1 MPCVQVRIAAHSKS
15 LSTPVPNL
23 RAVSSALAPIVLA
36 ILASGTAWAQSQA
49 QHVYASGG
57 TAVFGFAKDSTTG
70 ALTATSGSP
79 YSETLIGSALAVD
92 PLGRFV
98 YALNPNANNVS
109 VFAIDQTTGA
119 LAKVPDSPF
128 TADDATTPQV
138 LAAEASGKFLYV
150 GNHQGSQSGF
160 TTVGVIDIYSIDPNT
175 GALASAT
182 PTPTPGP
189 FNPVSMVVDAKGRF
203 LYVYQ
208 GPNGATGDAGGA
220 IEASQIDP
228 ITGLLTPSLSSC
240 SGGGFGLALA
250 IDPKLRFLFAGRGDQ
265 QGYIDAC
272 TISPVDGSLQSIG
285 TVRFPDENVFP
296 DAMAIDSSGQFLYV
310 VTSQR
315 TMRAYS
321 IDQTTGVLTEL
332 PNSPL
337 PGILLGFSIV
347 ADPQGPF
354 LYALGGKGIVG
365 FRVDPLTGALTQI
378 AEVLTTGSV
387 AVAISGTPVLAS
399 SGPVAAL
406 SPTSVDFGNVTVGS
420 TTAPLV
426 VYVVNTGDQTLD
438 FSSPAISITGTN
450 SSDFQPTNTCGAT
463 LVPNQNCTISVNF
476 TPSAAGTRSAS
487 LTISDNAPGSPQSV
501 PLNGQGVTPQP
512 AVYLVPGNVTFL
524 ETLLGNSSS
533 AKTVSVTNSGQ
544 ATLTISSVALSGS
557 NSNDFSQTNDCT
569 SLAPAASCAI
579 HVTFTPL
586 ASGQRA
592 ASILITDNA
601 AGSPHTVALLGVGDA
616 PFTVAPNGLNPTSLT
631 ITAGQTAQ
639 YELQLT
645 PAAGFTGAVTL
656 ACSGAPLE
664 AACAVSPTSAQV
676 NNANPIPFSVSVAT
690 TARSFV
696 VPFRLVARHEP
707 LGMIRWPLI
716 LFFALVILFLRGMGA
731 KTAARTTILR
741 CSRVAAG
748 FALLA
753 IGGVCG
759 CGGGG
764 SASPVQPPPPTGT
777 PAGKSTIT
785 VTAAHG
791 TITEPLQLTLI
802 VK

>member
-1 MPCVQVRIAAHSKS
+1 MPCVQVGTAVRNGPLCSR
-15 LSTPVPNL
+15 VPSL
-23 RAVSSALAPIVLA
+23 RAVSFTLAVALA
-36 ILASGTAWAQSQA
+36 ILASASAHAQSQA

-79 YSETLIGSALAVD
+79 YSQTLDGSALAVD
-92 PLGRFV
+92 PLGRFLYV
-98 YALNPNANNVS
+98 LNPNANDVS
-109 VFAIDQTTGA
+109 VYAIDQTTGA
-119 LAKVPDSPF
+119 LSNVPNSPF

-138 LAAEASGKFLYV
+138 LAAEANGKFLYV

-160 TTVGVIDIYSIDPNT
+160 TTVGVIDIYSIDANT

-272 TISPVDGSLQSIG
+272 TISPVDGSLQLIR
-285 TVRFPDENVFP
+285 TARFPDQNVFP

-321 IDQTTGVLTEL
+321 IDQSTGALTEL
-332 PNSPL
+332 PNSAL

-354 LYALGGKGIVG
+354 LYALGGNGIVG
-365 FRVDPLTGALTQI
+365 FQMDPMTGALTQI
-378 AEVLTTGSV
+378 ADGSTTGSA
-387 AVAISGTPVLAS
+387 AVAISGTPVQAA

-406 SPTSVDFGNVTVGS
+406 SPTSVDFGNVTIGS
-420 TTAPLV
+420 ARAPLV
-426 VYVVNTGDQTLD
+426 VYVVNMGDQTLD
-438 FSSPAISITGTN
+438 FSSPAISITGAN
-450 SSDFQPTNTCGAT
+450 SLDFSQTNTCGAT
-463 LVPNQNCTISVNF
+463 LAPNQICTISVNF
-476 TPSAAGTRSAS
+476 TPSATGTRSAS

-501 PLNGQGVTPQP
+501 PLSGQGVTPQP
-512 AVYLVPGNVTFL
+512 AVNLVPSNLMFPN
-524 ETLLGNSSS
+524 TLQGSSTDLKV
-533 AKTVSVTNSGQ
+533 AVTNSGQ

-557 NSNDFSQTNDCT
+557 NPSDFSQTNDCT
-569 SLAPAASCAI
+569 SLAPAASCTI
-579 HVTFTPL
+579 HVAFTPV
-586 ASGQRA
+586 ASGQRG
-592 ASILITDNA
+592 ASIFITDNA

-616 PFTVAPNGLNPTSLT
+616 PFTVVPNGLNPTSLT

-664 AACAVSPTSAQV
+664 AACAASPSSAQV

-690 TARSFV
+690 TARSFA
-696 VPFRLVARHEP
+696 VPFQLAPRRAP
-707 LGMIRWPLI
+707 LEMIRWPLI
-716 LFFALVILFLRGMGA
+716 LFFGLVILFLRRMGA
-731 KTAARTTILR
+731 KTAARTTILTW
-741 CSRVAAG
+741 SRVAAG
-748 FALLA
+748 FALLT
-753 IGGVCG
+753 IGGVCA

-764 SASPVQPPPPTGT
+764 SGIPVQSPPQPPVGT

-785 VTAAHG
+785 VTATHG
-791 TITEPLQLTLI
+791 TITEQLQLTLI

>member
-1 MPCVQVRIAAHSKS
+1 MPCVQVGTAVRNGPLCSR
-15 LSTPVPNL
+15 VPSL
-23 RAVSSALAPIVLA
+23 RAVSFTLAVALA
-36 ILASGTAWAQSQA
+36 ILASASAHAQSQA

-79 YSETLIGSALAVD
+79 YSQTLDGSALAVD
-92 PLGRFV
+92 PLGRFLYV
-98 YALNPNANNVS
+98 LNPNANDVS
-109 VFAIDQTTGA
+109 VYAIDQTTGA
-119 LAKVPDSPF
+119 LSNVPNSPF

-138 LAAEASGKFLYV
+138 LAAEANGKFLYV

-160 TTVGVIDIYSIDPNT
+160 TTVGVIDIYSIDANT

-272 TISPVDGSLQSIG
+272 TISPVDGSLQLIR
-285 TVRFPDENVFP
+285 TARFPDQNVFP

-321 IDQTTGVLTEL
+321 IDQSTGALTEL
-332 PNSPL
+332 PNSAL

-354 LYALGGKGIVG
+354 LYALGGNGIVG
-365 FRVDPLTGALTQI
+365 FQMDPMTGALTQI
-378 AEVLTTGSV
+378 ADGSTTGSA
-387 AVAISGTPVLAS
+387 AVAISGTPVQAA

-406 SPTSVDFGNVTVGS
+406 SPTSVDFGNVTIGS
-420 TTAPLV
+420 ARAPLV
-426 VYVVNTGDQTLD
+426 VYVVNMGDQTLD
-438 FSSPAISITGTN
+438 FSSPAISITGAN
-450 SSDFQPTNTCGAT
+450 SLDFSQTNTCGVT
-463 LVPNQNCTISVNF
+463 LAPNQICTISVNF
-476 TPSAAGTRSAS
+476 TPSATGTRSAS

-501 PLNGQGVTPQP
+501 PLSGQGVTPQP
-512 AVYLVPGNVTFL
+512 AVNLVPSNLMFPN
-524 ETLLGNSSS
+524 TLQGSSTDLKV
-533 AKTVSVTNSGQ
+533 AVTNSGQ

-557 NSNDFSQTNDCT
+557 NPSDFSQTNDCT
-569 SLAPAASCAI
+569 SLAPAASCTI
-579 HVTFTPL
+579 HVAFTPQ

-616 PFTVAPNGLNPTSLT
+616 PFTVVPNGLNPTSLT

-664 AACAVSPTSAQV
+664 AACAVSPSSAQV

-690 TARSFV
+690 TARSFA
-696 VPFRLVARHEP
+696 VPFQLAPRRAP
-707 LGMIRWPLI
+707 LEMIRWPLI
-716 LFFALVILFLRGMGA
+716 LFLGLVILFLRRMGA
-731 KTAARTTILR
+731 KTAARTTILTW
-741 CSRVAAG
+741 SRVAAG
-748 FALLA
+748 FALLT
-753 IGGVCG
+753 IGGVCA

-764 SASPVQPPPPTGT
+764 SGIPVQSPPPVGT

-785 VTAAHG
+785 VTATHG
-791 TITEPLQLTLI
+791 TITEQLQLTLI

>member
-1 MPCVQVRIAAHSKS
+1 MPCVQVGTAVRNGPLCSR
-15 LSTPVPNL
+15 VPSL
-23 RAVSSALAPIVLA
+23 RAVSFTLAVALA
-36 ILASGTAWAQSQA
+36 ILASASAHAQSQA

-79 YSETLIGSALAVD
+79 YSQTLDGSALAVD
-92 PLGRFV
+92 PLGRFLYV
-98 YALNPNANNVS
+98 LNPNANDVS
-109 VFAIDQTTGA
+109 VYAIDQTTGA
-119 LAKVPDSPF
+119 LSNVPNSPF

-138 LAAEASGKFLYV
+138 LAAEANGKFLYV

-182 PTPTPGP
+182 PTPTAGP

-272 TISPVDGSLQSIG
+272 TISPVDGSLQLIR
-285 TVRFPDENVFP
+285 TARFPDQNVFP

-321 IDQTTGVLTEL
+321 IDQSTGALTEL
-332 PNSPL
+332 PNSAL

-354 LYALGGKGIVG
+354 LYALGGNGIVG
-365 FRVDPLTGALTQI
+365 FQMDPMTGALTQI
-378 AEVLTTGSV
+378 ADGSTTGSA
-387 AVAISGTPVLAS
+387 AVAISGTPVQAA

-406 SPTSVDFGNVTVGS
+406 SPTSVDFGNVTIGS
-420 TTAPLV
+420 ARAPLV
-426 VYVVNTGDQTLD
+426 VYVVNMGDQTLD
-438 FSSPAISITGTN
+438 FSSPAISITGAN
-450 SSDFQPTNTCGAT
+450 SLDFSQTNTCGVT
-463 LVPNQNCTISVNF
+463 LAPNQICTISVNF
-476 TPSAAGTRSAS
+476 TPSATGTRSAS

-501 PLNGQGVTPQP
+501 PLSGQGVTPQP
-512 AVYLVPGNVTFL
+512 AVNLVPSNLMFPN
-524 ETLLGNSSS
+524 TLQGSSTDLKV
-533 AKTVSVTNSGQ
+533 AVTNSGQ

-557 NSNDFSQTNDCT
+557 NPSDFSQTNDCT
-569 SLAPAASCAI
+569 SLAPAASCTI
-579 HVTFTPL
+579 HVAFTPQ

-616 PFTVAPNGLNPTSLT
+616 PFTVVPNGLNPTSLT

-690 TARSFV
+690 TARSFA
-696 VPFRLVARHEP
+696 VPFQLAPRRAP
-707 LGMIRWPLI
+707 LEMIRWPLI
-716 LFFALVILFLRGMGA
+716 LFFGLVILFLRRMGA
-731 KTAARTTILR
+731 KTAARTTILTW
-741 CSRVAAG
+741 SRVAAG
-748 FALLA
+748 FALLT
-753 IGGVCG
+753 IGGVCA

-764 SASPVQPPPPTGT
+764 SGIPVQSPPPVGT

-785 VTAAHG
+785 VTATHG
-791 TITEPLQLTLI
+791 TITEQLQLTLI

>member
-1 MPCVQVRIAAHSKS
+1 MPCVQVGTAVRNGPLCSR
-15 LSTPVPNL
+15 VPSL
-23 RAVSSALAPIVLA
+23 RAVSFTLAVALA
-36 ILASGTAWAQSQA
+36 ILASASARAQSQA

-79 YSETLIGSALAVD
+79 YSETLDGSALAVD
-92 PLGRFV
+92 PLGRFLYV
-98 YALNPNANNVS
+98 LNPNANDVS
-109 VFAIDQTTGA
+109 VYAIDQTTGA
-119 LAKVPDSPF
+119 LSNVPNSPF

-138 LAAEASGKFLYV
+138 LAAEANGKFLYV

-175 GALASAT
+175 GALTTAT

-240 SGGGFGLALA
+240 TGGGFGLALA

-272 TISPVDGSLQSIG
+272 TISPVDGSLQLIR
-285 TVRFPDENVFP
+285 TARFPDQNVFP

-321 IDQTTGVLTEL
+321 IDQSTGALTEL
-332 PNSPL
+332 PNSAL

-354 LYALGGKGIVG
+354 LYALGGNGIVG
-365 FRVDPLTGALTQI
+365 FQMDPMTGALTQI
-378 AEVLTTGSV
+378 ADGSTTGSA
-387 AVAISGTPVLAS
+387 AVAISGTPVQAA

-406 SPTSVDFGNVTVGS
+406 SPTSVDFGNVTIGS
-420 TTAPLV
+420 ARAPLV

-438 FSSPAISITGTN
+438 FSSPAISITGAN
-450 SSDFQPTNTCGAT
+450 SLDFSQTNTCGVT
-463 LVPNQNCTISVNF
+463 LAPNQICTISVNF
-476 TPSAAGTRSAS
+476 TPSATGTRSAS

-501 PLNGQGVTPQP
+501 PLSAQGVTPQP
-512 AVYLVPGNVTFL
+512 AVNLVPSNLMFPN
-524 ETLLGNSSS
+524 TLQGSSTDLKV
-533 AKTVSVTNSGQ
+533 AVTNSGQ

-557 NSNDFSQTNDCT
+557 NPSDFSQTNDCT
-569 SLAPAASCAI
+569 SLAPAASCTI
-579 HVTFTPL
+579 HVAFTPV
-586 ASGQRA
+586 ASGQRG
-592 ASILITDNA
+592 ASIFITDNA

-616 PFTVAPNGLNPTSLT
+616 PFTVVPNGLNPTSLT

-664 AACAVSPTSAQV
+664 AACAASPSSAQV

-690 TARSFV
+690 TARSFA
-696 VPFRLVARHEP
+696 VPFQLAPRPAP
-707 LGMIRWPLI
+707 LEMIRLPLI
-716 LFFALVILFLRGMGA
+716 LFFGLVILFLRRMGA
-731 KTAARTTILR
+731 KTAARTTILTW
-741 CSRVAAG
+741 SRVAAG
-748 FALLA
+748 FALLT
-753 IGGVCG
+753 IGGVCA

-764 SASPVQPPPPTGT
+764 SGIPVQSPPPVGT

-785 VTAAHG
+785 VTATHG
-791 TITEPLQLTLI
+791 TITEQLQLTLI

>member
-1 MPCVQVRIAAHSKS
+1 MPCVQVGTAVRNGPLCSR
-15 LSTPVPNL
+15 VPSL
-23 RAVSSALAPIVLA
+23 RAVSFTLAVALA
-36 ILASGTAWAQSQA
+36 ILASASAHAQSQA

-79 YSETLIGSALAVD
+79 YSQTLDGSALAVD
-92 PLGRFV
+92 PLGRFLYV
-98 YALNPNANNVS
+98 LNPNANDVS
-109 VFAIDQTTGA
+109 VYAIDQTTGA
-119 LAKVPDSPF
+119 LSNVPNSPF

-138 LAAEASGKFLYV
+138 LAAEANGKFLYV

-160 TTVGVIDIYSIDPNT
+160 TTVGVIDIYSIDANT

-321 IDQTTGVLTEL
+321 IDQSTGALTEL
-332 PNSPL
+332 PNSAL

-354 LYALGGKGIVG
+354 LYALGGNGIVG
-365 FRVDPLTGALTQI
+365 FQMDPMTGALTQI
-378 AEVLTTGSV
+378 ADGSTTGSA
-387 AVAISGTPVLAS
+387 AVAISGTPVQAA

-406 SPTSVDFGNVTVGS
+406 SPTSVDFGNVTIGS
-420 TTAPLV
+420 ARAPLV
-426 VYVVNTGDQTLD
+426 VYVVNMGDQTLD
-438 FSSPAISITGTN
+438 FSSPAISITGAN
-450 SSDFQPTNTCGAT
+450 SLDFSQTNTCGVT
-463 LVPNQNCTISVNF
+463 LAPNQICTISVNF
-476 TPSAAGTRSAS
+476 TPSATGTRSAS

-501 PLNGQGVTPQP
+501 PLSGQGVTPQP
-512 AVYLVPGNVTFL
+512 AVNLVPSNLMFPN
-524 ETLLGNSSS
+524 TLQGSSTDLKV
-533 AKTVSVTNSGQ
+533 AVTNSGQ

-557 NSNDFSQTNDCT
+557 NPSDFSQTNDCT
-569 SLAPAASCAI
+569 SLAPAASCTI
-579 HVTFTPL
+579 HVAFTPQ

-616 PFTVAPNGLNPTSLT
+616 PFTVVPNGLNPTSLT

-664 AACAVSPTSAQV
+664 AACAASPSSAQV

-690 TARSFV
+690 TARSFA
-696 VPFRLVARHEP
+696 VPFQLAPRRAP
-707 LGMIRWPLI
+707 LEMIRWPLI
-716 LFFALVILFLRGMGA
+716 LFFGLVILFLRRMGA
-731 KTAARTTILR
+731 KTAARTTILTW
-741 CSRVAAG
+741 SRVAAG
-748 FALLA
+748 FALLT
-753 IGGVCG
+753 IGGVCA

-764 SASPVQPPPPTGT
+764 SGIPVQSPPPVGT

-785 VTAAHG
+785 VTATHG
-791 TITEPLQLTLI
+791 TITEQLQLTLI

>member
-1 MPCVQVRIAAHSKS
+1 MPCVQVGTAVRNGPLCSR
-15 LSTPVPNL
+15 VPSL
-23 RAVSSALAPIVLA
+23 RAVSFTLAVALA
-36 ILASGTAWAQSQA
+36 ILASASAHAQSQA

-79 YSETLIGSALAVD
+79 YSQTLDGSALAVD
-92 PLGRFV
+92 PLGRFLYV
-98 YALNPNANNVS
+98 LNPNANDVS
-109 VFAIDQTTGA
+109 VYAIDQTTGA
-119 LAKVPDSPF
+119 LSNVPNSPF

-138 LAAEASGKFLYV
+138 LAAEANGKFLYV

-160 TTVGVIDIYSIDPNT
+160 TTVGVIDIYSIDANT

-272 TISPVDGSLQSIG
+272 TISPVDGSLQLIR
-285 TVRFPDENVFP
+285 TARFPDQNVFP

-321 IDQTTGVLTEL
+321 IDQSTGALTEL
-332 PNSPL
+332 PNSAL

-354 LYALGGKGIVG
+354 LYALGGNGIVG
-365 FRVDPLTGALTQI
+365 FQMDPMTGALTQI
-378 AEVLTTGSV
+378 ADGSTTGSA
-387 AVAISGTPVLAS
+387 AVAISGTPVQAA

-406 SPTSVDFGNVTVGS
+406 SPTSVDFGNVTIGS
-420 TTAPLV
+420 ARAPLV
-426 VYVVNTGDQTLD
+426 VYVVNMGDQTLD
-438 FSSPAISITGTN
+438 FSSPAISITGAN
-450 SSDFQPTNTCGAT
+450 SLDFSQTNTCGVT
-463 LVPNQNCTISVNF
+463 LAPNQICTISVNF
-476 TPSAAGTRSAS
+476 TPSATGTRSAS

-501 PLNGQGVTPQP
+501 PLSGQGVTPQP
-512 AVYLVPGNVTFL
+512 AVNLVPSNLMFPN
-524 ETLLGNSSS
+524 TLQGSSTDLKV
-533 AKTVSVTNSGQ
+533 AVTNSGQ

-557 NSNDFSQTNDCT
+557 NPSDFSQTNDCT
-569 SLAPAASCAI
+569 SLAPAASCTI
-579 HVTFTPL
+579 HVAFTPQ

-616 PFTVAPNGLNPTSLT
+616 PFTVVPNGLNPTSLT

-664 AACAVSPTSAQV
+664 AACAASPSSAQV

-690 TARSFV
+690 TARSFA
-696 VPFRLVARHEP
+696 VPFQLAPRRAP
-707 LGMIRWPLI
+707 LEMIRWPLI
-716 LFFALVILFLRGMGA
+716 LFFGLVILFLRRMGA
-731 KTAARTTILR
+731 KTAARTTILTW
-741 CSRVAAG
+741 SRVAAG
-748 FALLA
+748 FALLT
-753 IGGVCG
+753 IGGVCA

-764 SASPVQPPPPTGT
+764 SGIPVQSPPPVGT

-785 VTAAHG
+785 VTATHG
-791 TITEPLQLTLI
+791 TITEQLQLTLI

>member
-1 MPCVQVRIAAHSKS
+1 MPCVQVGTAVRNGPLCSR
-15 LSTPVPNL
+15 VPSL
-23 RAVSSALAPIVLA
+23 RAVSFTLAVALA
-36 ILASGTAWAQSQA
+36 ILASASAHAQSQA

-79 YSETLIGSALAVD
+79 YSQTLDGSALAVD
-92 PLGRFV
+92 PLGRFLYV
-98 YALNPNANNVS
+98 LNPNANDVS
-109 VFAIDQTTGA
+109 VYAIDQTTGA
-119 LAKVPDSPF
+119 LAKVPNSPF

-182 PTPTPGP
+182 PTPTAGP

-272 TISPVDGSLQSIG
+272 TISPVDGSLQLIR
-285 TVRFPDENVFP
+285 TARFPDQNVFP

-321 IDQTTGVLTEL
+321 IDQSTGALTEL
-332 PNSPL
+332 PNSAL

-354 LYALGGKGIVG
+354 LYAVGGNGIVG
-365 FRVDPLTGALTQI
+365 FQMDPMTGALTQI
-378 AEVLTTGSV
+378 ADGSTTGSA
-387 AVAISGTPVLAS
+387 AVAISGTPVQAA

-406 SPTSVDFGNVTVGS
+406 SPTSVDFGNVTIGS
-420 TTAPLV
+420 ARAPLV
-426 VYVVNTGDQTLD
+426 VYVVNMGDQTLD
-438 FSSPAISITGTN
+438 FSSPAISITGAN
-450 SSDFQPTNTCGAT
+450 SLDFSQTNTCGVT
-463 LVPNQNCTISVNF
+463 LAPNQICTISVNF
-476 TPSAAGTRSAS
+476 TPSATGTRSAS

-501 PLNGQGVTPQP
+501 PLSGQGVTPQP
-512 AVYLVPGNVTFL
+512 AVNLVPSNLMFPN
-524 ETLLGNSSS
+524 TLQGSSTDLKV
-533 AKTVSVTNSGQ
+533 AVTNSGQ

-557 NSNDFSQTNDCT
+557 NPSDFSQTNDCT
-569 SLAPAASCAI
+569 SLAPAASCTI
-579 HVTFTPL
+579 HVAFTPQ

-616 PFTVAPNGLNPTSLT
+616 PFTVVPNGLNPTSLT

-664 AACAVSPTSAQV
+664 AACAVSPSSAQV

-690 TARSFV
+690 TARSFA
-696 VPFRLVARHEP
+696 VPFQLAPRRAP
-707 LGMIRWPLI
+707 LEMIRWPLI
-716 LFFALVILFLRGMGA
+716 LFFGLVILFLRRMGA
-731 KTAARTTILR
+731 KTAARTTILTW
-741 CSRVAAG
+741 SRVAAG
-748 FALLA
+748 FALLT
-753 IGGVCG
+753 IGGVCA

-764 SASPVQPPPPTGT
+764 SGIPVQSPPPVGT

-785 VTAAHG
+785 VTATHG
-791 TITEPLQLTLI
+791 TITEQLQLTLI

>member
-1 MPCVQVRIAAHSKS
+1 MPCVQVGTAVRNGPLCSR
-15 LSTPVPNL
+15 VPSL
-23 RAVSSALAPIVLA
+23 RAVSFTLAVALA
-36 ILASGTAWAQSQA
+36 ILASASAHAQSQA

-79 YSETLIGSALAVD
+79 YSQTLDGSALAVD
-92 PLGRFV
+92 PLGRFLYV
-98 YALNPNANNVS
+98 LNPNANDVS
-109 VFAIDQTTGA
+109 VYAIDQTTGA
-119 LAKVPDSPF
+119 LSNVPNSPF

-138 LAAEASGKFLYV
+138 LAAEANGKFLYV

-160 TTVGVIDIYSIDPNT
+160 TTVGVIDIYSIDANT

-272 TISPVDGSLQSIG
+272 TISPVDGSLQLIR
-285 TVRFPDENVFP
+285 TARFPDQNVFP
-296 DAMAIDSSGQFLYV
+296 DAMAVDSSGQFLYV

-321 IDQTTGVLTEL
+321 IDQSTGALTEL
-332 PNSPL
+332 PNSAL

-354 LYALGGKGIVG
+354 LYALGGNGIVG
-365 FRVDPLTGALTQI
+365 FQMDPMTGALTQI
-378 AEVLTTGSV
+378 ADGSTTGSA
-387 AVAISGTPVLAS
+387 AVAISGTPVQAA

-406 SPTSVDFGNVTVGS
+406 SPTSVDFGNVTIGS
-420 TTAPLV
+420 ARAPLV
-426 VYVVNTGDQTLD
+426 VYVVNMGDQTLD
-438 FSSPAISITGTN
+438 FSSPAISITGAN
-450 SSDFQPTNTCGAT
+450 SLDFSQTNTCGAT
-463 LVPNQNCTISVNF
+463 LAPNQICTISVNF
-476 TPSAAGTRSAS
+476 TPSATGTRSAS

-501 PLNGQGVTPQP
+501 PLSGQGVTPQP
-512 AVYLVPGNVTFL
+512 AVNLVPSNLMFPN
-524 ETLLGNSSS
+524 TLQGSSTDLKV
-533 AKTVSVTNSGQ
+533 AVTNSGQ

-557 NSNDFSQTNDCT
+557 NPSDFSQTNDCT
-569 SLAPAASCAI
+569 SLAPAASCTI
-579 HVTFTPL
+579 HVAFTPQ

-616 PFTVAPNGLNPTSLT
+616 PFTVVPNGLNPTSLT

-664 AACAVSPTSAQV
+664 AACAASPSSAQV

-690 TARSFV
+690 TARSFA
-696 VPFRLVARHEP
+696 VPFQLAPRRAP
-707 LGMIRWPLI
+707 LEMIRWPLI
-716 LFFALVILFLRGMGA
+716 LFFGLVILFLRRMGA
-731 KTAARTTILR
+731 KTAARTTILTW
-741 CSRVAAG
+741 SRVAAG
-748 FALLA
+748 FALLT
-753 IGGVCG
+753 IGGVCA

-764 SASPVQPPPPTGT
+764 SGIPVQSPPPVGT

-785 VTAAHG
+785 VTATHG
-791 TITEPLQLTLI
+791 TITEQLQLTLI

>member
-1 MPCVQVRIAAHSKS
+1 MPCVQVGTAVRNGPLCSR
-15 LSTPVPNL
+15 VPSL
-23 RAVSSALAPIVLA
+23 RAVSFTLAVALA
-36 ILASGTAWAQSQA
+36 ILASASAHAQSQA

-79 YSETLIGSALAVD
+79 YSQTLDGSALAVD
-92 PLGRFV
+92 PLGRFLYV
-98 YALNPNANNVS
+98 LNPNANDVS
-109 VFAIDQTTGA
+109 VYAIDQTTGA
-119 LAKVPDSPF
+119 LSNVPNSPF
-128 TADDATTPQV
+128 TADDTTTPQV
-138 LAAEASGKFLYV
+138 LAAEANGKFLYV

-160 TTVGVIDIYSIDPNT
+160 TTVGVIDIYSIDANT

-272 TISPVDGSLQSIG
+272 TISPVDGSLQLIR
-285 TVRFPDENVFP
+285 TARFPDQNVFP

-321 IDQTTGVLTEL
+321 IDQSTGALTEL
-332 PNSPL
+332 PNSAL

-354 LYALGGKGIVG
+354 LYALGGNGIVG
-365 FRVDPLTGALTQI
+365 FQMDPMTGALTQI
-378 AEVLTTGSV
+378 ADGSTTGSA
-387 AVAISGTPVLAS
+387 AVAISGTPVQAA

-406 SPTSVDFGNVTVGS
+406 SPTSVDFGNVTIGS
-420 TTAPLV
+420 ARAPLV
-426 VYVVNTGDQTLD
+426 VYVVNMGDQTLD
-438 FSSPAISITGTN
+438 FSSPAISITGAN
-450 SSDFQPTNTCGAT
+450 SLDFSQTNTCGAT
-463 LVPNQNCTISVNF
+463 LAPNQICTISVNF
-476 TPSAAGTRSAS
+476 TPSATGTRSAS

-501 PLNGQGVTPQP
+501 PLSGQGVTPQP
-512 AVYLVPGNVTFL
+512 AVNLVPSNLMFPN
-524 ETLLGNSSS
+524 TLQGSSTDLKV
-533 AKTVSVTNSGQ
+533 AVTNSGQ

-557 NSNDFSQTNDCT
+557 NPSDFSQTNDCT
-569 SLAPAASCAI
+569 SLAPAASCTI
-579 HVTFTPL
+579 HVAFTPQ

-616 PFTVAPNGLNPTSLT
+616 PFTVVPNGLNPTSLT

-664 AACAVSPTSAQV
+664 AACAASPSSAQV

-690 TARSFV
+690 TARSFA
-696 VPFRLVARHEP
+696 VPFQLAPRRAP
-707 LGMIRWPLI
+707 LEMIRWPLI
-716 LFFALVILFLRGMGA
+716 LFFGLVILFLRRMGA
-731 KTAARTTILR
+731 KTAARTTILTW
-741 CSRVAAG
+741 SRVAAG
-748 FALLA
+748 FALLT
-753 IGGVCG
+753 IGGVCA

-764 SASPVQPPPPTGT
+764 SGIPVQSPPPVGT

-785 VTAAHG
+785 VTATHG
-791 TITEPLQLTLI
+791 TITEQLQLTLI

>member
-1 MPCVQVRIAAHSKS
+1 MPCVQVGTAVRNGPLCSR
-15 LSTPVPNL
+15 VPSL
-23 RAVSSALAPIVLA
+23 RAVSFTLAVALA
-36 ILASGTAWAQSQA
+36 ILASASAHAQSQA

-79 YSETLIGSALAVD
+79 YSQTLDGSALAVD
-92 PLGRFV
+92 PLGRFLYV
-98 YALNPNANNVS
+98 LNPNANDVS
-109 VFAIDQTTGA
+109 VYAIDQTTGA
-119 LAKVPDSPF
+119 LSNVPNSPF

-138 LAAEASGKFLYV
+138 LAAEANGKFLYV

-175 GALASAT
+175 GALTTAT

-208 GPNGATGDAGGA
+208 GPDGATGDAGGA
-220 IEASQIDP
+220 IEAFQIDAT
-228 ITGLLTPSLSSC
+228 TGLLSPSASSC
-240 SGGGFGLALA
+240 FGGGFGLALA

-272 TISPVDGSLQSIG
+272 TISPVDGSLQLIG
-285 TVRFPDENVFP
+285 TARFPDQNVLP
-296 DAMAIDSSGQFLYV
+296 DAMAVDSSGQFLYV

-321 IDQTTGVLTEL
+321 IDQSTGALTEL
-332 PNSPL
+332 PNSAL
-337 PGILLGFSIV
+337 SGITLGFSIV

-354 LYALGGKGIVG
+354 LYALGGNGIVG
-365 FRVDPLTGALTQI
+365 FLVDPMTGALTQI
-378 AEVLTTGSV
+378 ADGSTTGSA
-387 AVAISGTPVLAS
+387 AVAISGTPVQAA

-406 SPTSVDFGNVTVGS
+406 SPTSVDFGNVTIGS
-420 TTAPLV
+420 ARAPLV
-426 VYVVNTGDQTLD
+426 VYVVNMGDQTLD
-438 FSSPAISITGTN
+438 FSSPAISITGAN
-450 SSDFQPTNTCGAT
+450 SLDFSQTNTCGVT
-463 LVPNQNCTISVNF
+463 LAPNQICTISVNF
-476 TPSAAGTRSAS
+476 TPSATGTRSAS

-501 PLNGQGVTPQP
+501 PLSGQGVTPQP
-512 AVYLVPGNVTFL
+512 AVNLVPSNLMFPN
-524 ETLLGNSSS
+524 TLQGSSTDLKV
-533 AKTVSVTNSGQ
+533 AVTNSGQ

-557 NSNDFSQTNDCT
+557 NPSDFSQTNDCT
-569 SLAPAASCAI
+569 SLAPAASCTI
-579 HVTFTPL
+579 HVAFTPQ

-616 PFTVAPNGLNPTSLT
+616 PFTVVPNGLNPTSLT

-664 AACAVSPTSAQV
+664 AACAASPSSAQV

-690 TARSFV
+690 TARSFA
-696 VPFRLVARHEP
+696 VPFQLAPRRAP
-707 LGMIRWPLI
+707 LEMIRWPLI
-716 LFFALVILFLRGMGA
+716 LFFGLVILFLRRMGA
-731 KTAARTTILR
+731 KTAARTTILTW
-741 CSRVAAG
+741 SRVAAG
-748 FALLA
+748 FALLT
-753 IGGVCG
+753 IGGVCA

-764 SASPVQPPPPTGT
+764 SGIPVQSPPPVGT

-785 VTAAHG
+785 VTATHG
-791 TITEPLQLTLI
+791 TITEQLQLTLI

>member
-1 MPCVQVRIAAHSKS
+1 MPCVQVGTAVRNGPLCSR
-15 LSTPVPNL
+15 VPSL
-23 RAVSSALAPIVLA
+23 RAVSFTLAVALA
-36 ILASGTAWAQSQA
+36 ILASASAHAQSQA

-79 YSETLIGSALAVD
+79 YSQTLDGSALAVD
-92 PLGRFV
+92 PLGRFLYV
-98 YALNPNANNVS
+98 LNPNANDVS
-109 VFAIDQTTGA
+109 VYAIDQTTGA
-119 LAKVPDSPF
+119 LSNVPNSPF
-128 TADDATTPQV
+128 TADDTTTPQV
-138 LAAEASGKFLYV
+138 LAAEANGKFLYV

-160 TTVGVIDIYSIDPNT
+160 TTVGVIDIYSIDANT

-272 TISPVDGSLQSIG
+272 TISPVDGSLQLIR
-285 TVRFPDENVFP
+285 TARFPDQNVFP

-321 IDQTTGVLTEL
+321 IDQSTGALTEL
-332 PNSPL
+332 PNSAL

-354 LYALGGKGIVG
+354 LYALGGNGIVG
-365 FRVDPLTGALTQI
+365 FQMDPMTGALTQI
-378 AEVLTTGSV
+378 ADGSTTGSA
-387 AVAISGTPVLAS
+387 AVAISGTPVQAA

-406 SPTSVDFGNVTVGS
+406 SPTSVDFGNVTIGS
-420 TTAPLV
+420 ARAPLV
-426 VYVVNTGDQTLD
+426 VYVVNMGDQTLD
-438 FSSPAISITGTN
+438 FSSPAISITGAN
-450 SSDFQPTNTCGAT
+450 SLDFSQTNTCGAT
-463 LVPNQNCTISVNF
+463 LAPNQICTISVNF
-476 TPSAAGTRSAS
+476 TPSATGTRSAS

-501 PLNGQGVTPQP
+501 PLSGQGVTPQP
-512 AVYLVPGNVTFL
+512 AVNLVPSNLMFPN
-524 ETLLGNSSS
+524 TLQGSSTDLKV
-533 AKTVSVTNSGQ
+533 AVTNSGQ

-557 NSNDFSQTNDCT
+557 NPSDFSQTNDCT
-569 SLAPAASCAI
+569 SLAPAASCTI
-579 HVTFTPL
+579 HVAFTPQ

-616 PFTVAPNGLNPTSLT
+616 PFTVVPNGLNPTSLT

>member
-1 MPCVQVRIAAHSKS
+1 MPCVQVRTAVRSGPLCS
-15 LSTPVPNL
+15 RVPSL
-23 RAVSSALAPIVLA
+23 RAVSFTLAVALA
-36 ILASGTAWAQSQA
+36 ILASASAHAQSQA

-79 YSETLIGSALAVD
+79 YSQTLDGSALAVD
-92 PLGRFV
+92 PLGRFLYV
-98 YALNPNANNVS
+98 LNPNANDVS
-109 VFAIDQTTGA
+109 VYAIDQTTGA
-119 LAKVPDSPF
+119 LSNVPNSPF

-138 LAAEASGKFLYV
+138 LAAEANGKFLYV

-160 TTVGVIDIYSIDPNT
+160 TTVGVIDIYSIDANT

-272 TISPVDGSLQSIG
+272 TISPVDGSLQLIR
-285 TVRFPDENVFP
+285 TARFPDQNVFP

-321 IDQTTGVLTEL
+321 IDQSTGALTEL
-332 PNSPL
+332 PNSAL

-365 FRVDPLTGALTQI
+365 FQVDPLTGALTQI

-438 FSSPAISITGTN
+438 FSSPAISITGAN
-450 SSDFQPTNTCGAT
+450 SLDFSQTNTCGVT
-463 LVPNQNCTISVNF
+463 LAPNQICTISVNF
-476 TPSAAGTRSAS
+476 TPSATGTRSAS

-501 PLNGQGVTPQP
+501 PLSGQGVTPQP
-512 AVYLVPGNVTFL
+512 AVNLVPSNLMFPN
-524 ETLLGNSSS
+524 TLQGSSTDLKV
-533 AKTVSVTNSGQ
+533 AVTNSGQ

-557 NSNDFSQTNDCT
+557 NPSDFSQTNDCT
-569 SLAPAASCAI
+569 SLAPASSCTI
-579 HVTFTPL
+579 HVAFTPV
-586 ASGQRA
+586 ASGQRG
-592 ASILITDNA
+592 ASIFITDNA

-616 PFTVAPNGLNPTSLT
+616 PFTVVPNGLNPTSLT

-664 AACAVSPTSAQV
+664 AACAASPSSAQV

-690 TARSFV
+690 TARSFA
-696 VPFRLVARHEP
+696 VPFQLAPRRAP
-707 LGMIRWPLI
+707 LEMIRWPLI
-716 LFFALVILFLRGMGA
+716 LFFGLVILFLRRMGA
-731 KTAARTTILR
+731 KTAARTTILTW
-741 CSRVAAG
+741 SRVAAG
-748 FALLA
+748 FALLT
-753 IGGVCG
+753 IGGVCA

-764 SASPVQPPPPTGT
+764 SGIPVQSPPPVGT

-785 VTAAHG
+785 VTATHG
-791 TITEPLQLTLI
+791 TITEQLQLTLI

>member
-1 MPCVQVRIAAHSKS
+1 MPCVQVGTAVRNGPLCSR
-15 LSTPVPNL
+15 VPSL
-23 RAVSSALAPIVLA
+23 RAVSFTLAVALA
-36 ILASGTAWAQSQA
+36 ILASASAHAQSQA

-79 YSETLIGSALAVD
+79 YSQTLDGSALAVD
-92 PLGRFV
+92 PLGRFLYV
-98 YALNPNANNVS
+98 LNPNANDVS
-109 VFAIDQTTGA
+109 VYAIDQTTGA
-119 LAKVPDSPF
+119 LSNVPNSPF

-138 LAAEASGKFLYV
+138 LAAEANGKFLYV

-160 TTVGVIDIYSIDPNT
+160 TTVGVIDIYSIDANT

-272 TISPVDGSLQSIG
+272 TISPVDGSLQLIR
-285 TVRFPDENVFP
+285 TARFPDQNVFP

-321 IDQTTGVLTEL
+321 IDQSTGALTEL
-332 PNSPL
+332 PNSAL

-354 LYALGGKGIVG
+354 LYALGGNGIVG
-365 FRVDPLTGALTQI
+365 FQMDPMTGALTQI
-378 AEVLTTGSV
+378 ADGSTTGSA
-387 AVAISGTPVLAS
+387 AVAISGTPVQAA

-406 SPTSVDFGNVTVGS
+406 SPTSVDFGNVTIGS
-420 TTAPLV
+420 ARAPLV
-426 VYVVNTGDQTLD
+426 VYVVNMGDQTLD
-438 FSSPAISITGTN
+438 FSSPAISITGAN
-450 SSDFQPTNTCGAT
+450 SLDFSQTNTCGAT
-463 LVPNQNCTISVNF
+463 LAPNQICTISVNF
-476 TPSAAGTRSAS
+476 TPSATGTRSAS

-501 PLNGQGVTPQP
+501 PLSGQGVTPQP
-512 AVYLVPGNVTFL
+512 AVNLVPSNLMFPN
-524 ETLLGNSSS
+524 TLQGSSTDLKV
-533 AKTVSVTNSGQ
+533 AVTNSGQ

-557 NSNDFSQTNDCT
+557 NPSDFSQTNDCT
-569 SLAPAASCAI
+569 SLAPAASCTI
-579 HVTFTPL
+579 HVAFTPQ

-616 PFTVAPNGLNPTSLT
+616 PFTVVPNGLNPTSLT

-664 AACAVSPTSAQV
+664 AACAVSPSSAQV

-690 TARSFV
+690 TARSFA
-696 VPFRLVARHEP
+696 VPFQLAPRRAP
-707 LGMIRWPLI
+707 LEMIRWPLI
-716 LFFALVILFLRGMGA
+716 LFFGLVILFLRRMGA
-731 KTAARTTILR
+731 KTAARTTILTW
-741 CSRVAAG
+741 SRVAAG
-748 FALLA
+748 FALLT
-753 IGGVCG
+753 IGGVCA

-764 SASPVQPPPPTGT
+764 SGIPVQSPPPVGT

-785 VTAAHG
+785 VTATHG
-791 TITEPLQLTLI
+791 TITEQLQLTLI